1 MPPTIP
7 NGDNSSSNSNPVPP
21 TDTPDADGAI
31 SDFNTIPITTSN
43 TDRLPSAS
51 EPSSTPGANNST
63 SIDDP
68 LLPTIPEADDTAS
81 DSNFVAPASGSRLF
95 AQDDKSVFDGDDP
108 LDDAL
113 TELDLPAAKA
123 NWECYCFPFDTLP
136 VLRSH
141 ALPHFVLLNTG
152 EKLVGMKLQR
162 LAPVVTCVFK
172 VNRIV
177 AMESLAT
184 MYKTIENRPKQAP

>member
-43 TDRLPSAS
+43 TDCLPSAS

-108 LDDAL
+108 LHDAL
-113 TELDLPAAKA
+113 TELYLPAAKA
-123 NWECYCFPFDTLP
+123 NC
-136 VLRSH
+136 
-141 ALPHFVLLNTG
+141 
-152 EKLVGMKLQR
+152 
-162 LAPVVTCVFK
+162 
-172 VNRIV
+172 
-177 AMESLAT
+177 
-184 MYKTIENRPKQAP
+184 